1 MFGGGLSY
9 ATFKPCCER
18 LKNVLKDTYL
28 SNPNYEENEE
38 ELEILDVA
46 YESVE

>member
-1 MFGGGLSY
+1 MSEKTAVRTREKCGLNYFS
-9 ATFKPCCER
+9 
-18 LKNVLKDTYL
+18 L
-28 SNPNYEENEE
+28 NYEENEE